1 MSFRLMNAVW
11 QLQLRGSH
19 QHIMLALASH
29 ARDDGSRAFPGVD
42 YLAWKTGYSER
53 QVQRVLRILE
63 ARGLI
68 RPVSSRRGGRGCTT
82 EYCIDLSQA
91 IPKQPF
97 IRSPED
103 HPRPDQADEKGDIL
117 SVKGDILSEK
127 GDILSPKYYINQSE
141 KSLERSVTI
150 ELNVPSDPQ
159 GNLLS
164 NLSNPRAECGTGG
177 IETKNPMPGSP
188 TRQQPSAGHKRHR
201 SHSTGKAA
209 SGQSPPSEHR
219 ELMEFLGD
227 QNGPIPNGGAEGKA
241 LQWMLERY
249 TKAEILACYWFLRRQ
264 RWRHTAITWLTVRR
278 EIGPWSKGA
287 LRLRPDAG
295 SAVVEP
301 EGDAFRAP
309 TLEQLAIA
317 EKLAV
322 EDVAAALKRAG
333 IYERHMEALRRQDAA
348 H

>member
-1 MSFRLMNAVW
+1 MS
-11 QLQLRGSH
+11 
-19 QHIMLALASH
+19 
-29 ARDDGSRAFPGVD
+29 
-42 YLAWKTGYSER
+42 
-53 QVQRVLRILE
+53 
-63 ARGLI
+63 
-68 RPVSSRRGGRGCTT
+68 
-82 EYCIDLSQA
+82 
-91 IPKQPF
+91 
-97 IRSPED
+97 
-103 HPRPDQADEKGDIL
+103 DQADEKGDILSVKGDILSVKGDIL